1 MFLKGIVVLDFS
13 HYIPGPFA
21 SLRLADFGAEVIKV
35 EPPGGDLARSTLGP
49 KDESSVILETNNS
62 GKKSIAI
69 DLKKREGVE
78 IIKSLIKKADVLIES
93 FRPGVMKRLGLGY
106 EEVREVNDKI
116 IYCSISGYGQN
127 GDRVQLG
134 SHDIN
139 YMALSGVLSQFKDS
153 SGKPVHPTIT
163 LADSL
168 GGMAASES
176 IVAALFHRERTGKGA
191 YLDISLVDSLASL
204 MNNHFVAEE
213 QTGKMNGLTVLS
225 GQMICYAIYET
236 KDNRF
241 VALAALERKFW
252 ENFCEAVGRPEW
264 LDAHHSFASDENP
277 VFQELKQLFKSKT
290 LKEWEKFGSEVDCCL
305 TPIFN
310 TNEAKHYF
318 SKEDRKFVTNQD
330 GHLYVATRYDPEILT
345 QRTPAPKKGEHTA
358 EILKQMLHFSD
369 EEIKFYQS
377 IGVIF

>member
-1 MFLKGIVVLDFS
+1 MYLKGIVVIDFS

-35 EPPGGDLARSTLGP
+35 EPPSGDLARSTLGP
-49 KDESSVILETNNS
+49 KDESRVVLEANNS
-62 GKKSIAI
+62 GKKSISI

-78 IIKSLIKKADVLIES
+78 IVKSLIKKADVLIES

-106 EEVREVNDKI
+106 EEVREVNEKI
-116 IYCSISGYGQN
+116 IYCSISGYGQK
-127 GDRVQLG
+127 GDQVKLG

-176 IVAALFHRERTGKGA
+176 IAAALFHRERTGKGA
-191 YLDISLVDSLASL
+191 YLDISLVDSLAAL

-213 QTGKMNGLTVLS
+213 QTGKINGLTVLS
-225 GQMICYAIYET
+225 GQIICYAIYET
-236 KDNRF
+236 KDDRF

-252 ENFCEAVGRPEW
+252 ENFCEALGRPEW
-264 LDAHHSFASDENP
+264 LDAHHSFTSNDNP
-277 VFQELKQLFKSKT
+277 VYQELKQLFKSKT
-290 LKEWEKFGSEVDCCL
+290 LKEWEKFGTEVDCCL

-310 TNEAKHYF
+310 TDEAKQHF
-318 SKEDRKFVTNQD
+318 SKEDRQFVTNQY
-330 GHLYVATRYDPEILT
+330 GHLYVATRYDSDILPR
-345 QRTPAPKKGEHTA
+345 RTPAPKKGEHTV
-358 EILKQMLHFSD
+358 EILKKMLLLSD

-377 IGVIF
+377 KGVIY